1 MAVYIVAPSYR
12 PNMDELASILCR
24 HKPFRAARYGVG
36 IACNY
41 EQLGSVH
48 LLELDFNDDE
58 FDTTG
63 ATVFYIDTPKES
75 ADVEIASRVKLVT
88 DAIGVYHRGYMN
100 SVSRIDDQLAICEY
114 KVNVN
119 ESKDI
124 YESVK
129 DAFEKLRGEREK
141 SVEGSADGSVQT

>member
-12 PNMDELASILCR
+12 PSLDELASILCR

-41 EQLGSVH
+41 EH
-48 LLELDFNDDE
+48 
-58 FDTTG
+58 
-63 ATVFYIDTPKES
+63 IDTPKES
-75 ADVEIASRVKLVT
+75 ADAEISKRVKLVT

-100 SVSRIDDQLAICEY
+100 SVNRVDENLAICEY
-114 KVNVN
+114 KVNVT

-124 YESVK
+124 HESVK

-141 SVEGSADGSVQT
+141 SVEDSEDESVQT